1 MGLSI
6 TKSLFPHLPETLK
19 TCDSIFAQ
27 TLYVLKTLAFILV
40 RKVVLRYRQS
50 YNILRNCYQQLESVA
65 VQESAGL
72 SHPLRGFD
80 RNQYI
85 LPIEKGAIKAP
96 ISIGGGHGTRTRLL
110 RQLEPLEILSYSDW
124 QK

>member
-1 MGLSI
+1 MAGLNLNNAEFIRSAAAPKQFI
-6 TKSLFPHLPETLK
+6 HSPLPK
-19 TCDSIFAQ
+19 IAFAGAAS
-27 TLYVLKTLAFILV
+27 VIPKGVVMRDLA
-40 RKVVLRYRQS
+40 S
-50 YNILRNCYQQLESVA
+50 GASVKA
-65 VQESAGL
+65 TSQESAGL

-110 RQLEPLEILSYSDW
+110 RQLEPLDILSYSAW